1 MMKKSRK
8 ELRPYTEEGYVAYD
22 PEIKSPPLG
31 VKIYLINR
39 FGVAVL
45 GEWSDSGEYI
55 AWAPLLK
62 VPQSVKE
69 RRARSIIL

>member
-1 MMKKSRK
+1 MKNLGK
-8 ELRPYTEEGYVAYD
+8 ELRPYTEEGFIAYD
-22 PEIKSPPLG
+22 PEIKRPPSG

-45 GEWSDSGEYI
+45 GEWTDSEEYI

-69 RRARSIIL
+69 RRARAIIL